1 MSAIGG
7 LDVASFRCLMMEP
20 NAIRKACDDE
30 NGMRSRYLSYGAD
43 LDLLFRKVSAF
54 LLLRGYNV
62 QSDHRRLTLV
72 AVQEKALTVIKV
84 TFALR
89 IVGEPDDFTLEIDRD
104 VSQMVKD
111 TTLAGLAAWALAPFT
126 LGLSVAGTAGGGEA
140 VYLKAESDI
149 SAFVAKEMEK
159 LTASHGGAH
168 ARGGGSGSDT

>member
-1 MSAIGG
+1 
-7 LDVASFRCLMMEP
+7 
-20 NAIRKACDDE
+20 
-30 NGMRSRYLSYGAD
+30 MRSRYLSYGAD

-54 LLLRGYNV
+54 LLLSGYKV
-62 QSDHRRLTLV
+62 QSDHRHLTLV

-84 TFALR
+84 TLALR
-89 IVGEPDDFTLEIDRD
+89 LVGEPDDFALEIDRD

-149 SAFVAKEMEK
+149 AAFVAKEMEK
-159 LTASHGGAH
+159 LKASSAGARTRDGGY
-168 ARGGGSGSDT
+168 GSDA

>member
-1 MSAIGG
+1 
-7 LDVASFRCLMMEP
+7 MEP
-20 NAIRKACDDE
+20 NAIRKAGDDE
-30 NGMRSRYLSYGAD
+30 NGMRSRYLAYGAD

-54 LLLRGYNV
+54 LVLGGYKV
-62 QSDHRRLTLV
+62 QSDRKRLTLV

-84 TFALR
+84 TLALR
-89 IVGEPDDFTLEIDRD
+89 IVGKPDDFTLEIDRD

-149 SAFVAKEMEK
+149 AAFVAKEIEK
-159 LTASHGGAH
+159 LKASHGGARTR
-168 ARGGGSGSDT
+168 AGESGSAV